1 MAPDQDPGSLDPEAT
16 HFSDAPA
23 SRLRIGGYLIERPI
37 ASGASGVVYRA
48 LDERLDRIVAL
59 KVLKDDAF
67 PQARERF
74 LREVRMVAG
83 IQHPNVVLLYGAG
96 EDHGVA
102 WAAMELMP
110 ASLSQE
116 LQRSGVFDGDAIRAV
131 ARDVCLGLEA
141 VASHGIVH
149 RDIKPSNLLR
159 SADGRVKVA
168 DFGLAKDLAIELNLT
183 AADVVL
189 GTPWYVSPEQ
199 ASGKTVGV
207 ASDLYSLGAT
217 LYHLAA
223 GHPPF
228 DSKNALDVIVR
239 HAIEPVPP
247 LPSAVPETI
256 ARLIMWMLEKDPA
269 RRPNGY
275 QAVLA
280 ALDAGVIDSPG
291 PDDVL
296 PPSMPV
302 PGDALAASAV
312 AAARAAM
319 HMGRT
324 RRVQS
329 LLEPIVQERRTGWV
343 QAGFVL
349 AKALEDSTAFSSA
362 RSVLEAI
369 ADAAAGN
376 EDRALALWNL
386 GRLAEKE
393 SAAALGRAIEI
404 YSRIGD
410 LSTSRFPKA
419 LLDARIARLQAR
431 NDERSGLSGGTGSS
445 R

>member
-1 MAPDQDPGSLDPEAT
+1 MAPSDPPLDPEAT
-16 HFSDAPA
+16 HLSDAPA
-23 SRLRIGGYLIERPI
+23 ARLRIGGYLIERPI
-37 ASGASGVVYRA
+37 ASGASGTVYRA
-48 LDERLDRIVAL
+48 LDERLGRVVAL
-59 KVLKDDAF
+59 KVLKDDSF

-74 LREVRMVAG
+74 LREVRLVAG
-83 IQHPNVVLLYGAG
+83 IQHPNIVLLYGAG

-116 LQRSGVFDGDAIRAV
+116 LQRNGVFGADAIRDV
-131 ARDVCLGLEA
+131 ARDVCLGLDA
-141 VASHGIVH
+141 VAARGIVH

-168 DFGLAKDLAIELNLT
+168 DFGLAKDLGLELNLT

-199 ASGKTVGV
+199 ASGKAVGIQ
-207 ASDLYSLGAT
+207 SDLYSLGAT
-217 LYHLAA
+217 LYHLAS
-223 GHPPF
+223 GRPPF

-247 LPSAVPETI
+247 LPEGVPDAI
-256 ARLIMWMLEKDPA
+256 ARLILWMLQKDPS
-269 RRPNGY
+269 RRPASY

-280 ALDAGVIDSPG
+280 AIEQGGIDASIV
-291 PDDVL
+291 DDVV
-296 PPSMPV
+296 PAPSPV
-302 PGDALAASAV
+302 EGDALAASAV

-319 HMGRT
+319 NMGRT
-324 RRVQS
+324 KRVQS

-349 AKALEDSTAFSSA
+349 AKALEDSTAFVNA
-362 RSVLEAI
+362 REVLEAI
-369 ADAAAGN
+369 AGSAAQN

-393 SAAALGRAIEI
+393 SAAALDRAIEI
-404 YSRIGD
+404 YGRIAD

-431 NDERSGLSGGTGSS
+431 HDERSSGLSGGGSGS
-445 R
+445 AR

>member
-1 MAPDQDPGSLDPEAT
+1 V
-16 HFSDAPA
+16 
-23 SRLRIGGYLIERPI
+23 RL
-37 ASGASGVVYRA
+37 
-48 LDERLDRIVAL
+48 
-59 KVLKDDAF
+59 
-67 PQARERF
+67 
-74 LREVRMVAG
+74 VAG

-96 EDHGVA
+96 DDDGIA

-110 ASLSQE
+110 SSLSQE
-116 LQRSGVFDGDAIRAV
+116 LQRNGVFNADAIRLA

-159 SADGRVKVA
+159 STDGRVKVA

-183 AADVVL
+183 AEDVVL

-199 ASGKTVGV
+199 ASGKPVGV

-223 GHPPF
+223 GRPPF

-247 LPSAVPETI
+247 LPSDIPETI

-269 RRPNGY
+269 RRPSGY
-275 QAVLA
+275 QSVLA
-280 ALDAGVIDSPG
+280 ALDAESIDAGSV
-291 PDDVL
+291 DETM
-296 PPSMPV
+296 PPPTTIE
-302 PGDALAASAV
+302 GDALAASAV

-319 HMGRT
+319 NMGRT
-324 RRVQS
+324 KRVQS
-329 LLEPIVQERRTGWV
+329 LLEPIVHEQRAGWV

-349 AKALEDSTAFSSA
+349 AKALENSSSFTNA

-369 ADAAAGN
+369 ADKAAVN

-393 SAAALGRAIEI
+393 SAAAIHRAIEI

-410 LSTSRFPKA
+410 LSTSRFPKS
-419 LLDARIARLQAR
+419 LLNARIARLQAR
-431 NDERSGLSGGTGSS
+431 GDERSNWPSGSGSG